1 MVINQEPQASKP
13 DHSVVLLQLLL
24 LLLLHAVED
33 PGIGQKEKKCKAKLG
48 GLSSSR
54 LLLLW
59 KHEENTKPG

>member
-1 MVINQEPQASKP
+1 MVITQEPQASKP
-13 DHSVVLLQLLL
+13 DHSVVLLH

-33 PGIGQKEKKCKAKLG
+33 PGIGQKEEKKCEAKLG

-59 KHEENTKPG
+59 KHEGNTKPG